1 MVIELSVA
9 WAVITVGFLV
19 FWSQLHADARSSEGV
34 NEVLYL
40 QALDDESLRADELL
54 EAARPQVR

>member
-1 MVIELSVA
+1 VIVLFVA

-19 FWSQLHADARSSEGV
+19 FWSQLQADARANEGV

-40 QALDDESLRADELL
+40 QALDDASLREDGLL
-54 EAARPQVR
+54 EAA